1 MKKKSTPGLFDED
14 IRLKKISDQGDPL
27 IKLKTIVPWEIFR
40 KDIEKVFNKEPKG
53 PGGCPRYDVI
63 MMFKILIL
71 QRYYNLSDEKMEFQI
86 LDRLS
91 FMRFLDLNIR
101 EDVPDCNTIRNF
113 KEALTMACII
123 EKLFEKFGKEL
134 EKKDLI
140 ANKGSIVDASFVEVP
155 KQRNTKDENDKIKN
169 NETPDEW
176 KKNPNKLSH
185 KDLDARWT
193 TKNHQKYFG
202 YKNHVKIDVKSKLIT
217 KYGSTDASVH
227 DSQALESLLDKNDKE
242 KPLFAD
248 SAYSGKPISDML
260 KRKNIINKI
269 HEKGYRGNPLTDKQK
284 DRNRKKS
291 KTRARVE
298 HVFGFMENSMNRMYL
313 RVVGHKRVNAVISL
327 MNLTYNM
334 FRYLTLVKNLDGV

>member
-14 IRLKKISDQGDPL
+14 IRLIKLTEQGDPL
-27 IKLKTIVPWEIFR
+27 IKLNSIVPWEIFR
-40 KDIEKVFNKEPKG
+40 KDIEKVFDKEPKG

-101 EDVPDCNTIRNF
+101 DKVPDCNTIWIF
-113 KEALTMACII
+113 KEALTKSGIY
-123 EKLFEKFGKEL
+123 EKLFDKFCKEL
-134 EKKDLI
+134 ENKDLI

-155 KQRNTKDENDKIKN
+155 RQRNTKDENDKIKN

-176 KKNPNKLSH
+176 KGNPNKLSH

-193 TKNHQKYFG
+193 TKNEQKYYG
-202 YKNHVKIDVKSKLIT
+202 YKNHVKVDAKSKLIT
-217 KYGSTDASVH
+217 KYGTTDASVH
-227 DSQALESLLDKNDKE
+227 DSQALENLLKKTDKE

-248 SAYSGKPISDML
+248 SAYSGKPISDL
-260 KRKNIINKI
+260 LNRKNIINKI

-284 DRNRKKS
+284 EKNRRKS
-291 KTRARVE
+291 MVRARVE
-298 HVFGFMENSMNRMYL
+298 HVFGFMENSMNGMYL
-313 RVVGHKRVNAVISL
+313 RVIGHKRVNAMIGL
-327 MNLTYNM
+327 INLTYNM
-334 FRYLTLVKNLDGV
+334 FRYMVLVKN